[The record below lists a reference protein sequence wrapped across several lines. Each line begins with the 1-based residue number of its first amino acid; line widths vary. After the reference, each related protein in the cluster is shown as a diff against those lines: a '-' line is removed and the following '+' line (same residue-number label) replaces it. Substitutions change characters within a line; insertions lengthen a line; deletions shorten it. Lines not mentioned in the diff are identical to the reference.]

1 MATIVTRAGKGSTL
15 THNEVDANFVNLNND
30 KAETSV
36 VAAKVAK
43 TSDTGSAVI
52 PASTQA
58 NRDGTPAA
66 GYFRFNTTVG
76 KFEGHNGTTWG
87 SVGGGATGGGSDAVF
102 MENDVTVTTSYT
114 IGTSKN
120 ALTAGPITIN
130 AGVTVTIPSGSVWT
144 IV

>member
-1 MATIVTRAGKGSTL
+1 MATIVTRAGKGSPL
-15 THNEVDANFVNLNND
+15 THVEVDANFNNLNND
-30 KAETSV
+30 NAETSV
-36 VAAKVAK
+36 VATKVAK

-76 KFEGHNGTTWG
+76 KFEGHNGTIWG

-102 MENDVTVTTSYT
+102 MENDVTVTTNYT

-130 AGVTVTIPSGSVWT
+130 GGVTVTIPSGSVWT
-144 IV
+144 VV

>member
-1 MATIVTRAGKGSTL
+1 MATIVTRAGKGSPL